1 MKEISEVLRT
11 KEAEILRVKK
21 ELEALKIVA
30 GLLGEEK
37 NEPHPEYRQMLQL
50 P

>member
-11 KEAEILRVKK
+11 KEAEMLRVKK

-30 GLLGEEK
+30 GLLGEDK
-37 NEPHPEYRQMLQL
+37 NEPQPEYRQMLQL

>member
-11 KEAEILRVKK
+11 KEAEILRVQK

-37 NEPHPEYRQMLQL
+37 KEPQPEYRQMLQL